1 MLFAN
6 EGVSIHAPWEGCDV
20 TISALVKVKRCFN
33 SRTLGRVRRVPLRV
47 VSSPGDVSIHAPWEG
62 CDSGVGRYTP
72 TSLVSIH
79 APWEGCD
86 WIGSQ
91 SSMWRMPF
99 QFTHPGKG
107 ATRGDFALSIAVSE
121 FQFTHPGKG
130 ATDLQVQSE
139 EARESFNSR
148 TLGRVRR
155 RRYISFVPTTD
166 VSIHAPWE
174 GCDSIVPD
182 SDYSGVGFNSR
193 TLGRVRP
200 QAGLVAQMTLTV
212 SIHAPWEGCDL
223 EFFLMRFLLTSFNSR
238 TLGRVRQCGAKVRI
252 IGRIN
257 KRNLRLGVLS

>member
-86 WIGSQ
+86 SILICSCWSPIEFQFTHPGKGATVCTHLGLVICRVSIHAP
-91 SSMWRMPF
+91 WEGCDTDAVTDCPTARGF

-107 ATRGDFALSIAVSE
+107 ATRG
-121 FQFTHPGKG
+121 
-130 ATDLQVQSE
+130 
-139 EARESFNSR
+139 
-148 TLGRVRR
+148 GRRSSLFVR
-155 RRYISFVPTTD
+155 
-166 VSIHAPWE
+166 
-174 GCDSIVPD
+174 
-182 SDYSGVGFNSR
+182 
-193 TLGRVRP
+193 
-200 QAGLVAQMTLTV
+200 
-212 SIHAPWEGCDL
+212 
-223 EFFLMRFLLTSFNSR
+223 SFNSR
-238 TLGRVRQCGAKVRI
+238 TLGRVRQLQGSRSCDHPQVSIHAPWEGCDRAYQGNLGLPKLVSIHAPWEGCDGGKLLTCAELSVFQFTHPGKGATR
-252 IGRIN
+252 
-257 KRNLRLGVLS
+257 